1 MGKIRENILTESSI
15 TDLVQIVDEEMDG
28 VAHEQK
34 KRLESVEGE
43 LVELKRRLGRIWHVI
58 KTTDIETTDASDH
71 IREHRERLE
80 DAAAEARANP
90 SRVQGRL
97 GRHGDHHR
105 LRQGERDFLNES
117 ELTERRAF
125 IEPFR
130 QGDRRH
136 ARQRP
141 DALHRP
147 RVRR

>member
-28 VAHEQK
+28 VAHEQQ

-90 SRVQGRL
+90 SRVQGRP

-105 LRQGERDFLNES
+105 LRQGDERLPQR
-117 ELTERRAF
+117 ERVDRAQGLHRVL
-125 IEPFR
+125 R

-141 DALHRP
+141 DALHRL